1 MLIRFNSIQPIF
13 FGRFI
18 QENDNFVVVSNS
30 KKIIFKRIP
39 KKKKRLLVNIFSLC
53 DGTNTVKNIISKFS
67 SLGYNSKEISDLL
80 KYLIKQKILVDSRE
94 IFLRFHPYVENLTP
108 FYHKLSKEKIK
119 SLLREV
125 DELKYN
131 GKHIRLSR
139 FPNSQFCKLI
149 KRRRTIRDFDE
160 QKTISLHTL
169 SGLLYSAYGVSEKT
183 KISGVK
189 VLKRV
194 VPSAGA
200 LYPLHLFCIIL
211 KKIEN
216 VYPGIYYLNK
226 KNTTLRLTKIREI
239 SDHRVLKEFIVNHEE
254 IIKRASVL
262 LVIVCNF
269 KKVSQKYSNRGYIYG
284 LLETGHVAQNI
295 YLYCTEQNL
304 AVVEVGGFNDK
315 ILSDFLKLNYPQTA
329 PIICFLIG
337 VPKNKQ

>member
-1 MLIRFNSIQPIF
+1 MSTRFNSIQPIF
-13 FGRFI
+13 FGRLI
-18 QENDNFVVVSNS
+18 QENDNFVVVSGP

-39 KKKKRLLVNIFSLC
+39 KKKKRILVNIFSLC

-67 SLGYNSKEISDLL
+67 SLEYKSKEISDLL
-80 KYLIKQKILVDSRE
+80 KHLIEQKILVDSRE
-94 IFLRFHPYVENLTP
+94 IFLQFHPYVENLTS

-131 GKHIRLSR
+131 GRHIRLSR

-149 KRRRTIRDFDE
+149 GRRRTIRDFDE
-160 QKTISLHTL
+160 QKTISFQAL
-169 SGLLYSAYGVSEKT
+169 SELLYSAYGVSEKT

-216 VYPGIYYLNK
+216 VYPGVYYLNK
-226 KNTTLRLTKIREI
+226 KNTTLHLTKIHEI
-239 SDHRVLKEFIVNHEE
+239 SDYRTLKEFIVNHEE

-262 LVIVCNF
+262 LVIACNF
-269 KKVSQKYSNRGYIYG
+269 RRISQKYSNRGYLYG
-284 LLETGHVAQNI
+284 LLEAGHVAQNI
-295 YLYCTEQNL
+295 YLYCTAENL

-315 ILSDFLKLNYPQTA
+315 ILSEFLKLNYPQIA

-337 VPKNKQ
+337 VPYLR